1 MSNIEVV
8 DVSLVGVEID
18 SPRGTK
24 RQYRWEDVD
33 VGQSMFVPFL
43 SSDDDASRAIKRLR
57 NALSWARGR
66 GYVPEDHEFVF
77 VAHPK
82 KKPTGILAGRIA

>member
-1 MSNIEVV
+1 MGIKVV
-8 DVSLVGVEID
+8 DVSLVGVEIEN
-18 SPRGTK
+18 PRGTK

-43 SSDDDASRAIKRLR
+43 NSKDEASKAIKRLR

-66 GYVPEDHEFVF
+66 GYVPEEHEFVF
-77 VAHPK
+77 LAHPED
-82 KKPTGILAGRIA
+82 KPTGILAGRIA